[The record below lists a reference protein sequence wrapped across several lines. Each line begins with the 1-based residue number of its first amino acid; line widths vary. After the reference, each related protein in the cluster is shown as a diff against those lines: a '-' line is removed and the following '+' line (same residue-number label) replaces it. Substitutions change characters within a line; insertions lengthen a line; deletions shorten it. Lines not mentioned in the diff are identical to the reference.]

1 MATGKKQN
9 GRCPFPK
16 KAKFR
21 AIQRWPPT
29 VITIIE
35 TSSPALRFSFV
46 KQIHLGSGGRKAWG
60 LWQLTLD
67 PGNGGIVSLP
77 ALQQP
82 PLAQAQQH
90 AGTCAHCGTWWYLVV
105 LVNFGNYSPL
115 STMADLL
122 ALGCPCLCRG
132 VQGCLWVSIR
142 APFLLMA
149 ARS

>member
-9 GRCPFPK
+9 GRWPFPK
-16 KAKFR
+16 KAKLK
-21 AIQRWPPT
+21 AIHCH
-29 VITIIE
+29 VKLV
-35 TSSPALRFSFV
+35 SPILRLFLRSKSIRV
-46 KQIHLGSGGRKAWG
+46 GVGGRKAWG

-77 ALQQP
+77 ALQQASIGASSAACWY
-82 PLAQAQQH
+82 LC
-90 AGTCAHCGTWWYLVV
+90 TLWYLVV
-105 LVNFGNYSPL
+105 LGGACQFWQLLPL

-132 VQGCLWVSIR
+132 VHGCLWVSIR